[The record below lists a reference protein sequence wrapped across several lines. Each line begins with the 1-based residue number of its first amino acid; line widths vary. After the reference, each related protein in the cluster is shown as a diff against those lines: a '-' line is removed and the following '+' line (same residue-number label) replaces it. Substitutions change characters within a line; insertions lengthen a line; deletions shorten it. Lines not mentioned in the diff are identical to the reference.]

1 MAKLFSALISDTL
14 LAIGQVNGI
23 GAQIYSED
31 TIANALQ
38 RTFNLA
44 FSEIWWPDYM
54 TWYTRTLDGT
64 IGIPTADITTIKTFD
79 DIRAVFQGTS
89 STPLRQTPRDTN
101 PILLTGTTPRYVEA
115 YRDTDDKVFRVWPA
129 TSTGTVYLHARDKP
143 DDFALS
149 DNVLMDEDLLVA
161 GAAYDQLEDDAAN
174 PGATEKFQSVFRD
187 RLHQLKTNYSRMPID
202 LDPRIDTVPTEWY
215 ETR

>member
-38 RTFNLA
+38 RTFNLV
-44 FSEIWWPDYM
+44 FSELWWPDYM

-64 IGIPTADITTIKTFD
+64 VGIPTADITTVDSFN

-89 STPLRQTPRDTN
+89 NRPLDQTPRNIN
-101 PILLTGTTPRYVEA
+101 PNLMTGTTPVYVEA

-129 TSTGTVYLHARDKP
+129 TSTGTVYIHARDKP
-143 DDFALS
+143 TDFTLNDS
-149 DNVLMDEDLLVA
+149 VLMDEDLLVA
-161 GAAYDQLEDDAAN
+161 GAAYDQLEDDGAN

-187 RLHQLKTNYSRMPID
+187 RLLQLKQMYSRMPIR
-202 LDPRIDTVPTEWY
+202 LDPRAGSVPTEWY